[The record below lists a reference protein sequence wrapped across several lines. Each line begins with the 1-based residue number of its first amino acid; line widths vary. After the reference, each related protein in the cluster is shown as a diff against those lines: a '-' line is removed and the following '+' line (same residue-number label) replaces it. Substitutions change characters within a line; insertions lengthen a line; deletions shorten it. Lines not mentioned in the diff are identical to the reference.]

1 MSKRDYYDVLGLKKG
16 ASPDEIKKAYRGK
29 AKEFHPDRN
38 TDNPDAENRF
48 KEANEAYEVL
58 KDSDKKAAY
67 DRYGHAAFEGGMG
80 GGGRPGAQGFGGG
93 AAGQGDFASAFSDVF
108 DDLFGD
114 FMGGGGRGGRQRAA
128 RGADLRYNLRV
139 TLEEAYGGLQK
150 TINVPTSVQCGSC
163 NGSGAEG
170 GAEPTT
176 CPTCSGMGKVRATQG
191 FFTVER
197 TCPTCSGLGQIIKNP
212 CKTCGGNGRVQ
223 KDRALSVN
231 IPAGVETGT
240 RIRLAGEGE
249 AGMRGGPPG
258 DLYIFLEVSPHESV
272 RTRGGFAP
280 LPCAGLDERGGIG
293 GRHRGSHDR
302 RRPQPGQ
309 DPCRLA
315 VGAADAPARQGHAGP
330 ARRRQRRHVHRTRG
344 GDPGEPHVAAARASA
359 GVRGAVRRQQP
370 RIQEL
375 LFIREELLGCH
386 ERLTAQGNWRH
397 KAKSVARE
405 RGAFSFRDPAR
416 AALTVR
422 QGPRIRLR
430 R

>member
-1 MSKRDYYDVLGLKKG
+1 MSKRDYYDVLGLQKG
-16 ASPDEIKKAYRGK
+16 ASPEEIKKAYRGK
-29 AKEFHPDRN
+29 AKELHPDRN
-38 TDNPDAENRF
+38 ADNPEAENQF

-58 KDSDKKAAY
+58 KDDSKKAAY

-80 GGGRPGAQGFGGG
+80 GGGRPGGPGFGGG
-93 AAGQGDFASAFSDVF
+93 AGGQGDFASAFSDVF

-163 NGSGAEG
+163 SGSGAEG

-212 CKTCGGNGRVQ
+212 CRTCGGNGRVQ

-258 DLYIFLEVSPHESV
+258 DLYIFLDVAPHELFERDGVSLNCRV
-272 RTRGGFAP
+272 PVSMSAAALGGDIEVPTIDGGRSRVKIPAGSQSGRQMRLRGKGMPALRGGG
-280 LPCAGLDERGGIG
+280 AGDMFIE
-293 GRHRGSHDR
+293 
-302 RRPQPGQ
+302 
-309 DPCRLA
+309 LA
-315 VGAADAPARQGHAGP
+315 VETPVNLTSK
-330 ARRRQRRHVHRTRG
+330 QR
-344 GDPGEPHVAAARASA
+344 
-359 GVRGAVRRQQP
+359 
-370 RIQEL
+370 EL
-375 LFIREELLGCH
+375 LREFEALS
-386 ERLTAQGNWRH
+386 EDNNPESKTFFSSV
-397 KAKSVARE
+397 KSFWDSMK
-405 RGAFSFRDPAR
+405 G
-416 AALTVR
+416 
-422 QGPRIRLR
+422 
-430 R
+430 